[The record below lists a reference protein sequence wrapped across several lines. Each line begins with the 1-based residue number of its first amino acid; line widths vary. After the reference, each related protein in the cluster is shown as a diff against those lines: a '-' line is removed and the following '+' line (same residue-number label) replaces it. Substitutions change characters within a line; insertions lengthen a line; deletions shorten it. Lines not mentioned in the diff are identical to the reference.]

1 MSADPITT
9 AVGYLRV
16 ASGSARKRD
25 RSVYLQRQAILRYA
39 KMNRIR
45 MARFFADHA
54 CISDITMRQGLSD
67 AMAYI
72 ASGKASVLV
81 VADLTR
87 LSRNLEDL
95 LCFVEQ
101 QRILTGGPA
110 LISVQ
115 EQIDTRT
122 SEGLSMLGTIHA
134 LACWES
140 SDLGSGV

>member
-1 MSADPITT
+1 MSAESITA

-72 ASGKASVLV
+72 GSGKASVLV

-87 LSRNLEDL
+87 LTRNLEEL
-95 LCFVEQ
+95 LRFVEQ
-101 QRILTGGPA
+101 QRFLTGGPA

-122 SEGLSMLGTIHA
+122 PEGLSMLGTIYA
-134 LACWES
+134 LACRES
-140 SDLGSGV
+140 SDLASRA